1 MLRNE
6 SLSSLLRML
15 TSLELYINAESYA
28 EHDLFEKTF
37 SQGGFQTLKS
47 VFVAAISDDV
57 LKN

>member
-15 TSLELYINAESYA
+15 TSLELINAESYA